1 MSWIGENRAI
11 SAVDWIEEN
20 KPHNGPFIVYFKDD
34 PISVTLDINESKNK
48 QVRWE
53 MYFKDG
59 KRADGNSYGWYY
71 DGSIKQIMSW
81 KDGKKHGA
89 NIRFYPNGMVIDQW
103 HYNKGKRDGVWL
115 SRHNRIDDN
124 IRRKDLY
131 GNGTKLNG

>member
-1 MSWIGENRAI
+1 MN
-11 SAVDWIEEN
+11 
-20 KPHNGPFIVYFKDD
+20 
-34 PISVTLDINESKNK
+34 LKNK

-89 NIRFYPNGMVIDQW
+89 NIRFYPNGMIIDQW

-115 SRHNRIDDN
+115 SRHNRIDSN
-124 IRRKDLY
+124 IRRKDIY
-131 GNGTKLNG
+131 SNGTKLNG